1 MYQVTEKDLVGDL
14 VGFPVEV
21 VQNMVE
27 RQVEQGNEAD
37 VKVFQGRASSDGD
50 FLKGFNWKDTEE
62 GFDFWDEIILDKNF
76 DLFLQKY
83 PKQTLNTQ
91 KQQIMTQDKTITP
104 LEKDYLIF
112 LSDAKV
118 RVETNPKFSLYK
130 YTRQCRKNANI
141 SQILKDMNVVKTE
154 GKSSNTKYYW
164 VGANPTIEMVREVLV
179 RQQELSVK
187 SNPKNQVMYFFSY
200 ESETEVKG
208 KVFKG
213 SENGLVNRDN
223 KEVELFKRINDF
235 KKNYGRDVLITN
247 IKFV

>member
-1 MYQVTEKDLVGDL
+1 MYQVTEKDLVGDIK
-14 VGFPVEV
+14 GFPVEV
-21 VQNMVE
+21 VQKMIE
-27 RQVEQGNEAD
+27 EQVKQGNKANVE
-37 VKVFQGRASSDGD
+37 VFQNRRYNDKTH
-50 FLKGFNWKDTEE
+50 KGFSFNKSAE
-62 GFDFWDEIILDKNF
+62 GFYFWTEVVVRSNF
-76 DLFLQKY
+76 DLFFQKY
-83 PKQTLNTQ
+83 PKQNNNT
-91 KQQIMTQDKTITP
+91 KNSIDMTQDKTITP

-141 SQILKDMNVVKTE
+141 SQILQDMNVVKTE

-164 VGANPTIEMVREVLV
+164 IGANPTIEMVIEVLV